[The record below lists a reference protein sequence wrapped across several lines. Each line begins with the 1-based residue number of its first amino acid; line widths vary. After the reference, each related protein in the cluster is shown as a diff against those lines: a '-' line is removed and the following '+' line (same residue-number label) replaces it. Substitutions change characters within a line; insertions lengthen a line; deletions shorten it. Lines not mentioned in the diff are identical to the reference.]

1 MREAKDSKARV
12 SQASVP
18 KGPLRQLVAH
28 SVLGEFG
35 NITVVMKF
43 REGGGGR
50 HKLHEMRIY
59 GRSRN

>member
-35 NITVVMKF
+35 TITVVMKF
-43 REGGGGR
+43 
-50 HKLHEMRIY
+50 
-59 GRSRN
+59 